1 MTDQNFQS
9 DSHKDNAA
17 DELGPETA
25 AEATAKTNAKEVA
38 RETEEERNQ
47 PDDDQWKGK
56 AAERAVARKGEC
68 YAYSQRVNARCDG
81 QKELRFQAHGVEM
94 LCFFGQKRL
103 ANHAS
108 TDESQQP
115 EGYPMVVGFDV
126 TAEMCCAHPAQQ
138 WHDCLEKAE
147 QKGHAEN
154 GKPQPLA
161 QDNAA
166 DDGYREAIHGQSDGQ
181 QRQIDEVHHGCKGNV
196 IL

>member
-1 MTDQNFQS
+1 MTDQNFHS

-25 AEATAKTNAKEVA
+25 AESTAKTNAKEVA

-47 PDDDQWKGK
+47 PDDDQWEGK

-68 YAYSQRVNARCDG
+68 YAYSQCVNARCDG

-108 TDESQQP
+108 TDERDRKSTRLNSSHANIS
-115 EGYPMVVGFDV
+115 YAVF
-126 TAEMCCAHPAQQ
+126 
-138 WHDCLEKAE
+138 CLK
-147 QKGHAEN
+147 KKHIN
-154 GKPQPLA
+154 IISMTVNDTL
-161 QDNAA
+161 
-166 DDGYREAIHGQSDGQ
+166 
-181 QRQIDEVHHGCKGNV
+181 IDTT
-196 IL
+196 LL